1 MDTQRLFGISV
12 KAGDL
17 IQQRR
22 LTSAPRSFGILL
34 ENPIFPSFGNYP
46 MRYRV
51 LTHDGVEEWVD
62 EHKVI
67 VEVVK

>member
-1 MDTQRLFGISV
+1 M

-17 IQQRR
+17 IQRRR
-22 LTSAPRSFGILL
+22 LTGRPQAFGTLL
-34 ENPIFPSFGNYP
+34 EDPIFPRYGTYP

-51 LTHDGVEEWVD
+51 LTQNGVEEWVD

-67 VEVVK
+67 IEVVR

>member
-1 MDTQRLFGISV
+1 M

-17 IQQRR
+17 IQWRKLMSR
-22 LTSAPRSFGILL
+22 PKASGMLL
-34 ENPIFPSFGNYP
+34 EDPIFPWYGNYP

-51 LTHDGVEEWVD
+51 LTKNGVEEWVD

-67 VEVVK
+67 IEVVQ